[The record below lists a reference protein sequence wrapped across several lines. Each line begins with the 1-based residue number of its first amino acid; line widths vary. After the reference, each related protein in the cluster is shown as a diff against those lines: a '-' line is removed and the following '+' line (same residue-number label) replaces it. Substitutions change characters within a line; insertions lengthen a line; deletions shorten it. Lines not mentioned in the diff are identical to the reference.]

1 VFDDWIVVVVV
12 VVGVV
17 VAVGVMEVVG
27 VGEAVVLV
35 LVGVGEAVVVVPV
48 GVGEA
53 VGIGPNRWQRGAC
66 EPGGHRCLPTGI
78 SRWTASSRARS
89 DREPELAVP
98 VVSITTN
105 GRNME
110 RMAKAIRGAR
120 HLERAG
126 GFPYFG
132 PLCRLRAWLT
142 FADRCAKTPSRVG
155 PVEDLR
161 CRGSRSRSR
170 GQPA

>member
-27 VGEAVVLV
+27 VGEAVVV
-35 LVGVGEAVVVVPV
+35 VPVGVGEAVVVVPV

-110 RMAKAIRGAR
+110 RMARAIRGAR

-132 PLCRLRAWLT
+132 PLCRLRA
-142 FADRCAKTPSRVG
+142 R
-155 PVEDLR
+155 
-161 CRGSRSRSR
+161 
-170 GQPA
+170 